1 MAQLIKDIKKY
12 SYKDQS
18 KKCSNYK
25 KFLINIFLPETKILA
40 IWIIFIYIFLMTQL
54 MVAAPISKEPIVK
67 INKNLLAQ
75 NSNQNLSELKKK
87 LESELQSVLK
97 EIEKYR
103 QEIQKLSRE
112 RRNLQQEIAYLN
124 AKIAKLELEMKVI
137 KSKINNLNTRISDTK
152 KAIDLTKN
160 KIENSKNNLVK
171 TLRVYYQSS
180 RKSFFEVVL
189 AEAYISDYFSNIVFL
204 NKLQESINE
213 QINDLNKLNQQL
225 NYQKEKLENELEE
238 QNKLFQISSLQKI
251 ELDNLQNE
259 KNDLLRITQGEERKF
274 NKLLSERQR
283 RAAEIRAQLFRLAG
297 GAAPITFEKAVEYAE
312 LANQL
317 TGIRPAFLLAILKQE
332 SDLGR
337 NVGQCYLQNT
347 EDGSGIH
354 ITTGQYRDRVMHPT
368 RDVPVF
374 LEITKKLGLDPFKT
388 QVSCPLSFGW
398 GGAMGPAQF
407 IPSTW
412 KAYESKIEKIIGE
425 TPNPWNIYHAFIAA
439 AVKLTDA
446 GAAQKTYQAEW
457 KAAMIYF
464 AGSNWSN
471 PSYSFYGD
479 SVMSLA
485 SKFEEDIKIMK
496 GKD

>member
-1 MAQLIKDIKKY
+1 MTKLIKDIKKF
-12 SYKDQS
+12 SYQTQFNKY
-18 KKCSNYK
+18 SNYK
-25 KFLINIFLPETKILA
+25 KLFKNYFLPELKFFSL
-40 IWIIFIYIFLMTQL
+40 WLIFIYIFLVTQL

-75 NSNQNLSELKKK
+75 NSQQNLSELKKK
-87 LESELQSVLK
+87 LESELKSVLG

-103 QEIQKLSRE
+103 KEIQKLSKE
-112 RRNLQQEIAYLN
+112 KRNLQQEIAYLN
-124 AKIAKLELEMKVI
+124 AKIAKLELEMKLI
-137 KSKINNLNTRISDTK
+137 KSKINNLNIRIADTQ

-225 NYQKEKLENELEE
+225 NYQKEKLENDLEE
-238 QNKLFQISSLQKI
+238 QNNLLQISTLQKI

-259 KNDLLRITQGEERKF
+259 KNELLRITQGEERKF
-274 NKLLSERQR
+274 NKLLSEKQR

-312 LANQL
+312 IASQL
-317 TGIRPAFLLAILKQE
+317 TGIRPAFLLAVLKQE
-332 SDLGR
+332 SDLGK

-347 EDGSGIH
+347 DDGSGIH
-354 ITTGQYRDRVMHPT
+354 ITTGQYRDRVMHPK
-368 RDVPVF
+368 RDVPIF

-412 KAYESKIEKIIGE
+412 RAYENKIEKILGE

-446 GAAQKTYQAEW
+446 GASQKTYQSEW

-485 SKFEEDIKIMK
+485 SRFEEDIKIIK